1 MKKRPVWNVGSQKE
15 AAFDLQK
22 GSFEVKIELAE
33 MLKGGVVMDV
43 TTTDEARIAEDAGAV
58 AVLVANR
65 LSSDLRAE
73 GGISRMTS
81 PELIEKIQEAVSIP
95 VIAKCRIGHFVEAKI
110 LEALFVDFIDE
121 SEILTPADEEHHID
135 KHQFRIPFVSGCR
148 DLNEALRRIAEGAAL
163 IRTRGDAGSGNI
175 SEAVR
180 HLRTMRRQIKSLAFL
195 DTMELMNEARKM
207 GAPYRLL
214 KQVADTGKLPVPQ
227 FAAGGIATP
236 ADAALMMCL
245 GAESV
250 FVGSVIFSSKNPSIL
265 AKSIVKA
272 VANCYNPETL
282 AEISMGRLDEVKGKE
297 IGILETEENF

>member
-1 MKKRPVWNVGSQKE
+1 MKKIPVWNTSVNKE

-22 GSFEVKIELAE
+22 ESFEVKIELAE
-33 MLKGGVVMDV
+33 MLKGGVIMDV
-43 TTTDEARIAEDAGAV
+43 TTLDEAKIAEDAGAV
-58 AVLVANR
+58 AVLAANR
-65 LSSDLRAE
+65 LSSDQKTDGA
-73 GGISRMTS
+73 IFRMTN

-121 SEILTPADEEHHID
+121 SEVLTAADEEHYID

-148 DLNEALRRIAEGAAL
+148 DLNEALRRIAEGAVL
-163 IRTRGDAGSGNI
+163 IRTRGEAGSGNI
-175 SEAVR
+175 SEAVK
-180 HLRTMRRQIKSLAFL
+180 HLRTMRRQIKSLAYL
-195 DTMELMNEARKM
+195 DTMELMNEARRL

-214 KQVADTGKLPVPQ
+214 KQVAETGKLPVPQ

-250 FVGSVIFSSKNPSIL
+250 FVGSVIFSSKNPANL
-265 AKSIVKA
+265 AKSIVLA

-282 AEISMGRLDEVKGKE
+282 AEITMGRVDAKEKDEGFYHKH
-297 IGILETEENF
+297 